1 VNVKV
6 MGSTGCRYYN
16 NGSDTPTL
24 TALTKLT
31 YPQTLQTT
39 SLVVPSGVNN
49 TDFTVQRSGWWGVSG
64 GGRFGNP
71 NQSVYW
77 ALRKTVSGTAT
88 EIKGDN
94 VPAMTF
100 GVKAISD
107 NVYLNSGES
116 VHLALNPGG
125 SITIAPAFE
134 VQSFSLK
141 YLGD

>member
-1 VNVKV
+1 
-6 MGSTGCRYYN
+6 
-16 NGSDTPTL
+16 
-24 TALTKLT
+24 
-31 YPQTLQTT
+31 
-39 SLVVPSGVNN
+39 
-49 TDFTVQRSGWWGVSG
+49 
-64 GGRFGNP
+64 
-71 NQSVYW
+71 
-77 ALRKTVSGTAT
+77 
-88 EIKGDN
+88 
-94 VPAMTF
+94 MTF